1 MSFDTTKLLTPKDL
15 ADALGASESSMRRWV
30 DAGKI
35 KMSRTAGGH
44 RRIPLEEAI
53 RFIRESGSPLV
64 RPSLLGLPESSRIS
78 RKGLRDEDLLLEALS
93 FGDRNLARS
102 VVTGWFV
109 ESRSLA
115 EIFDQQ
121 IATCLHRVGELWEH
135 EERGILIEHRATEM
149 CVEIIAELKRLLPQ
163 LAQDAPVSLGGA
175 PGNDIYSVPTM
186 MVGAVLLE
194 AGYRDINFGANTP
207 ISLLVD
213 AAIEHDAKLVWVS
226 VSVSASDHVKS
237 KIALLARSLR
247 ERGTRLVL
255 GGREVSSAAPE
266 PLLDNTWVLE
276 SMTALAEHVKQIKPE
291 SNPGPSE

>member
-15 ADALGASESSMRRWV
+15 ANALGASESSMRRWV

-109 ESRSLA
+109 EGRSLA

-207 ISLLVD
+207 ISLLAD

-226 VSVSASDHVKS
+226 VSVRASDHVKS

>member
-109 ESRSLA
+109 EGRSLA

-207 ISLLVD
+207 ISLLAD

-226 VSVSASDHVKS
+226 VSVRASDHVKS